1 MVKNLTELADVTKF
15 LTNASEQ
22 DIIEYQ
28 QSLKKVKNR
37 ASTDL
42 QHNVYQNRTQFI
54 KISKEAEKLKGEMQT
69 LRGLMSELTTTLA
82 QTSVSSSTGR
92 RSPSF
97 DEGSSSA
104 RKRAN
109 RSSVANLEAMWT
121 TQLQVLWKNIEGSQK
136 FLPAIPG
143 RHVVQESGYWVELDA
158 ATWKPRRPVHM
169 VLLNDHLL
177 IATRKRK
184 RVDPSMAAT
193 QKAPTKLVA
202 ERCWPLYDID
212 LVDLA
217 LGAKE
222 IKGPFRETKDIS
234 NAITVRQGQE
244 SFTYYSDRADA
255 KEKTDLLLAF
265 KRTVDEL
272 RRAERAEVD
281 EMGKTKDTLNYAHPR
296 NPSISRGPNLMEPLG
311 RSRDRPDIL
320 IDVDGK
326 QRSLRWVE
334 SQIDELDIEIALQR
348 FEEAVTRVE
357 QLRRLAKGLKNNIVA
372 QNFVVAKVDERVS
385 KLAGS

>member
-1 MVKNLTELADVTKF
+1 MESADVTKF

-69 LRGLMSELTTTLA
+69 LRGLMSELTNTLG
-82 QTSVSSSTGR
+82 QTSVSSASGR
-92 RSPSF
+92 RSPSLE
-97 DEGSSSA
+97 EGPSSA

-121 TQLQVLWKNIEGSQK
+121 TQLQALWKNIEGSQK

-158 ATWKPRRPVHM
+158 ATWKPRRPVHI

-177 IATRKRK
+177 VATRKRK
-184 RVDPSMAAT
+184 RVDPSMAAS

-202 ERCWPLYDID
+202 ERCWPLHEID
-212 LVDLA
+212 LVDLTA
-217 LGAKE
+217 GAKE
-222 IKGPFRETKDIS
+222 IKGPFREMKDIT
-234 NAITVRQGQE
+234 NAITVRHGQE
-244 SFTYYSDRADA
+244 SFTYRSDRQDP

-265 KRTVDEL
+265 KRTADEL

-281 EMGKTKDTLNYAHPR
+281 EMGKTKDTMNYLATR
-296 NPSISRGPNLMEPLG
+296 DPSISRSPSLLTSLSK
-311 RSRDRPDIL
+311 SRERHEIL

-326 QRSLRWVE
+326 QRNLRWVE

-348 FEEAVTRVE
+348 FEEAVTRIE
-357 QLRRLAKGLKNNIVA
+357 QLRRLAKGLKSNTVA
-372 QNFVVAKVDERVS
+372 QDLITVKVDERVS

>member
-1 MVKNLTELADVTKF
+1 M
-15 LTNASEQ
+15 TNASEQ

-54 KISKEAEKLKGEMQT
+54 KISKEAERLKGEMQT

-82 QTSVSSSTGR
+82 QTSVGSSTGR

-158 ATWKPRRPVHM
+158 ATWKPRRPVHI

-184 RVDPSMAAT
+184 RVDPSMTGT

-212 LVDLA
+212 LADLA

-281 EMGKTKDTLNYAHPR
+281 EMGKTKDTMNYTHTR
-296 NPSISRGPNLMEPLG
+296 NPSISRGKNLIEPFG
-311 RSRDRPDIL
+311 RSRDRLDML
-320 IDVDGK
+320 IEVDGK
-326 QRSLRWVE
+326 QRNLRWVE

-357 QLRRLAKGLKNNIVA
+357 QLRRLAKGLKNNIMA
-372 QNFVVAKVDERVS
+372 QNFINAKVDERVS